1 MDTRSAVLR
10 LLEENKSS
18 ALSGQQIAD
27 RLGVTRAAVWKAVRS
42 LINDGYSIEA
52 TTNKGYMLSS
62 ASDVVSVEG
71 IRAALPERYKDI
83 PLEVKDSTTSTNID
97 VGVAATSGAPHGTT
111 VVALEQ
117 KSGQGRLGK
126 SFCSPKGGI
135 YFSTLI
141 RPTLSIEKAVMIT
154 PAAAVAVHKAISDVL
169 GLPVSIKWV
178 NDVYMNGRKVVGIS
192 TQAQADIAVGGI
204 SGIIVGTGINYAT
217 SPTDFSPELK
227 DKAGSLFGEG
237 APAKR
242 NELLAAT
249 IANLLDLSQ
258 DLTDK
263 SYMDYYREHCFVL
276 GARVDYEINRE
287 AKSGI
292 VRSIDDNGALII
304 DEDGSTEKRVLSCGE
319 ISVRPRI
326 L

>member
-1 MDTRSAVLR
+1 MDTKTAVLR
-10 LLEENKSS
+10 LLEENKTT

-27 RLGVTRAAVWKAVRS
+27 RLGVSRAAVWKAVKS
-42 LINDGYSIEA
+42 LASEGYSISA
-52 TTNKGYMLSS
+52 TTNKGYMLTGK
-62 ASDVVSVEG
+62 SDIVSVEG
-71 IRAALPERYKDI
+71 IRAALPERYKNL
-83 PLEVKDSTTSTNID
+83 PLEVKQSTVSTNID
-97 VGVAATSGAPHGTT
+97 VGAAAANGAPHGTT

-126 SFCSPKGGI
+126 TFCSPRGGV

-154 PAAAVAVHKAISDVL
+154 PAAAVAVHKAITEVL

-178 NDVYMNGRKVVGIS
+178 NDIYMNGRKVVGIS

-204 SGIIVGTGINYAT
+204 SGIIVGIGINYNTAQ
-217 SPTDFSPELK
+217 TDFSPELK
-227 DKAGSLFGEG
+227 DKAGSLFYEN

-249 IANLLDLSQ
+249 IANLLELSK

-263 SYMDYYREHCFVL
+263 SYMDYYRKHNLVI
-276 GARVDYEINRE
+276 GARVDYEIDRVPKIGVVE
-287 AKSGI
+287 D
-292 VRSIDDNGALII
+292 IDDSGALII
-304 DEDGSTEKRVLSCGE
+304 NEDGRSEKRRLSCGE
-319 ISVRPRI
+319 ISVRPRM
-326 L
+326 

>member
-1 MDTRSAVLR
+1 MDTKTAVLR
-10 LLEENKSS
+10 LLEENKTS
-18 ALSGQQIAD
+18 ALSGQQIAGM
-27 RLGVTRAAVWKAVRS
+27 LGVSRAAVWKAVKS
-42 LINDGYSIEA
+42 LTGDGYSISA
-52 TTNKGYMLSS
+52 TTNKGYMLTG
-62 ASDVVSVEG
+62 ASDVVSAEG
-71 IRAALPERYKDI
+71 IRAALPEEYKDI
-83 PLEVKDSTTSTNID
+83 PLEVKQSTVSTNID
-97 VGVAATSGAPHGTT
+97 VGAAAANGAPHGTT

-126 SFCSPKGGI
+126 SFCSPKGGL

-154 PAAAVAVHKAISDVL
+154 PAAAVAVHKAISDIL

-204 SGIIVGTGINYAT
+204 SGIIVGIGINYNTAQA
-217 SPTDFSPELK
+217 DFSPELK
-227 DKAGSLFGEG
+227 DKAGSLFYEN

-242 NELLAAT
+242 NELIAAT
-249 IANLLDLSQ
+249 ITNLLDLSK

-263 SYMDYYREHCFVL
+263 SYMDYYRRHNFVI
-276 GARVDYEINRE
+276 GAVVDYEIDRE
-287 AKSGI
+287 AKSG
-292 VRSIDDNGALII
+292 VVKDIDDNGTLVI
-304 DEDGSTEKRVLSCGE
+304 DENGRKEQRRLSCGE
-319 ISVRPRI
+319 ISVRPR

>member
-97 VGVAATSGAPHGTT
+97 VGAAAANGAPHGTT
-111 VVALEQ
+111 TVSLEQ

-126 SFCSPKGGI
+126 TFCSPRGGV

-154 PAAAVAVHKAISDVL
+154 PAAAVAVHKAITEVL

-178 NDVYMNGRKVVGIS
+178 NDIYMNGRKVVGIS

-204 SGIIVGTGINYAT
+204 SGIIVGIGINYNTAQ
-217 SPTDFSPELK
+217 TDFSPELK
-227 DKAGSLFGEG
+227 DKAGSLFYEN

-249 IANLLDLSQ
+249 IANLLDLSK

-263 SYMDYYREHCFVL
+263 SYMDYYRKHNLVI
-276 GARVDYEINRE
+276 GARVDYEIDKE
-287 AKSGI
+287 TKSGI
-292 VRSIDDNGALII
+292 VENIDDNGSLII
-304 DEDGSTEKRVLSCGE
+304 HEDGKSEKRRLSCGE
-319 ISVRPRI
+319 ISVRPRM
-326 L
+326 

>member
-1 MDTRSAVLR
+1 MDTKTAVLR
-10 LLEENKSS
+10 LLEENKST

-27 RLGVTRAAVWKAVRS
+27 RLGVTRAAVWKAVKN
-42 LINDGYSIEA
+42 LTNDGYSITA
-52 TTNKGYMLSS
+52 TTNKGYMLTS

-83 PLEVKDSTTSTNID
+83 PLEVKQSTVSTNID
-97 VGVAATSGAPHGTT
+97 VGAAAAGGASHGTT

-117 KSGQGRLGK
+117 TSGQGRLGK
-126 SFCSPKGGI
+126 SFCSPKGGL

-141 RPTLSIEKAVMIT
+141 RPTLTIDKAVMIT
-154 PAAAVAVHKAISDVL
+154 PAAAVAAHKAITNVL

-178 NDVYMNGRKVVGIS
+178 NDIYMNGRKVVGIS

-204 SGIIVGTGINYAT
+204 SGIIVGTGINYNT
-217 SPTDFSPELK
+217 VQSDFSDEVQN
-227 DKAGSLFGEG
+227 KAGSLYYGD

-242 NELLAAT
+242 NELIAAAIT
-249 IANLLDLSQ
+249 NLLDLSK

-263 SYMDYYREHCFVL
+263 SYMDYYRKHNFVI
-276 GARVDYEINRE
+276 GATVDYEIDRE
-287 AKSGI
+287 AKRGI
-292 VRSIDDNGALII
+292 VEDIDDNGTLII
-304 DEDGSTEKRVLSCGE
+304 AEEGRKEKRRLSCGE

-326 L
+326 

>member
-97 VGVAATSGAPHGTT
+97 AGIAATNGAPHGAT

-192 TQAQADIAVGGI
+192 TQAQADIAAGGI
-204 SGIIVGTGINYAT
+204 SGIIVGIGINYAT
-217 SPTDFSPELK
+217 AEADFSADIK
-227 DKAGSLFGEG
+227 DKAFINIMSQYTPFGDI
-237 APAKR
+237 AAFR
-242 NELLAAT
+242 ELQRPVTLREYKKVLAAVEECG
-249 IANLLDLSQ
+249 
-258 DLTDK
+258 LTNVFLQDK
-263 SYMDYYREHCFVL
+263 SSSSQTFIPKWDY
-276 GARVDYEINRE
+276 
-287 AKSGI
+287 
-292 VRSIDDNGALII
+292 
-304 DEDGSTEKRVLSCGE
+304 
-319 ISVRPRI
+319 
-326 L
+326 

>member
-1 MDTRSAVLR
+1 MDTKTAVHR
-10 LLEENKSS
+10 LLEENKTA

-27 RLGVTRAAVWKAVRS
+27 RLGVSRAAVWKAVKS
-42 LINDGYSIEA
+42 LASEGYSISA
-52 TTNKGYMLSS
+52 TTNKGYMLTGK
-62 ASDVVSVEG
+62 SDIVSVEG
-71 IRAALPERYKDI
+71 IRAALPERYKNL
-83 PLEVKDSTTSTNID
+83 PLEVKQSTVSTNID
-97 VGVAATSGAPHGTT
+97 VGTAAANGAPHGTT

-126 SFCSPKGGI
+126 TFCSPRGGV

-154 PAAAVAVHKAISDVL
+154 PAAAVAVHKAITEVL

-178 NDVYMNGRKVVGIS
+178 NDMNGRKVVGIS

-204 SGIIVGTGINYAT
+204 SGIIVGIGINYNTAQ
-217 SPTDFSPELK
+217 TDFSPELK
-227 DKAGSLFGEG
+227 DKAGSLFYEN

-249 IANLLDLSQ
+249 IANLLDLSK

-263 SYMDYYREHCFVL
+263 SYMDYYRKHNLVI
-276 GARVDYEINRE
+276 GARVDYEIDRVPKIGVVE
-287 AKSGI
+287 D
-292 VRSIDDNGALII
+292 IDDSGALII
-304 DEDGSTEKRVLSCGE
+304 NEDGRSEKRRLSCGE
-319 ISVRPRI
+319 ISVRPRM
-326 L
+326 

>member
-1 MDTRSAVLR
+1 MDTKTAVLR
-10 LLEENKSS
+10 LLEENKTT

-27 RLGVTRAAVWKAVRS
+27 RLGVSRATVWKAVRS

-97 VGVAATSGAPHGTT
+97 VGAAAANGAPHGTT
-111 VVALEQ
+111 TVSLEQ

-126 SFCSPKGGI
+126 TFCSPRGGV

-154 PAAAVAVHKAISDVL
+154 PAAAVAVHKAITEVL

-178 NDVYMNGRKVVGIS
+178 NDIYMNGRKVVGIS

-204 SGIIVGTGINYAT
+204 SGIIVGIGINYNTAQ
-217 SPTDFSPELK
+217 TDFSPELK
-227 DKAGSLFGEG
+227 DKAGSLFYEN

-249 IANLLDLSQ
+249 IANLLDLSK

-263 SYMDYYREHCFVL
+263 SYMDYYRKHNLVI
-276 GARVDYEINRE
+276 GARVDYEIDKE
-287 AKSGI
+287 TKSGI
-292 VRSIDDNGALII
+292 VENIDDNGSLII
-304 DEDGSTEKRVLSCGE
+304 HEDGKSEKRRLSCGE
-319 ISVRPRI
+319 ISVRPRM
-326 L
+326 

>member
-1 MDTRSAVLR
+1 MDTKTAVLR
-10 LLEENKSS
+10 LLEENKTT

-27 RLGVTRAAVWKAVRS
+27 RLGVTRAAVWKAVKS
-42 LINDGYSIEA
+42 LANDGYSVSA
-52 TTNKGYMLSS
+52 TTNKGYMLTGK
-62 ASDVVSVEG
+62 SDIVSVEG
-71 IRAALPERYKDI
+71 IRAALPERYKDL
-83 PLEVKDSTTSTNID
+83 PLEVKQSTVSTNID
-97 VGVAATSGAPHGTT
+97 VGTAAANGAPHGTT

-126 SFCSPKGGI
+126 TFCSPKGGV

-154 PAAAVAVHKAISDVL
+154 PAAAVAVHKAISDLL

-178 NDVYMNGRKVVGIS
+178 NDIYMNGRKVVGIS

-204 SGIIVGTGINYAT
+204 SGIIVGIGINYNTAM
-217 SPTDFSPELK
+217 SDFSPDLK
-227 DKAGSLFGEG
+227 DKAGSLYYEN

-249 IANLLDLSQ
+249 IANLLDLSK

-263 SYMDYYREHCFVL
+263 SYMDYYRKNCFVL
-276 GARVDYEINRE
+276 GARVDYEIDRE
-287 AKSGI
+287 SKSGI
-292 VRSIDDNGALII
+292 VEAIDDNGALVIA
-304 DEDGSTEKRVLSCGE
+304 EDGNPEKRHLSCGE
-319 ISVRPRI
+319 ISIRPRM
-326 L
+326 

>member
-1 MDTRSAVLR
+1 MDTKTAVLR
-10 LLEENKSS
+10 LLEENKTT

-27 RLGVTRAAVWKAVRS
+27 RLGVSRAAVWKAVKS
-42 LINDGYSIEA
+42 LASEGYSISA
-52 TTNKGYMLSS
+52 TTNKGYMLTGK
-62 ASDVVSVEG
+62 SDIVSVEG
-71 IRAALPERYKDI
+71 IRAALPERYKNL
-83 PLEVKDSTTSTNID
+83 PLEVKQSTVSTNID
-97 VGVAATSGAPHGTT
+97 VGAAAANGAPHGTT
-111 VVALEQ
+111 TVSLEQ

-126 SFCSPKGGI
+126 TFCSPRGGV

-154 PAAAVAVHKAISDVL
+154 PAAAVAVHKAITEVL

-178 NDVYMNGRKVVGIS
+178 NDIYMNGRKVVGIS

-204 SGIIVGTGINYAT
+204 SGIIVGIGINYNTAQ
-217 SPTDFSPELK
+217 TDFSPELK
-227 DKAGSLFGEG
+227 DKAGSLFYEN

-249 IANLLDLSQ
+249 IANLLDLSK

-263 SYMDYYREHCFVL
+263 SYMDYYRKHNLVI
-276 GARVDYEINRE
+276 GARVDYEIDKDT
-287 AKSGI
+287 KSGI
-292 VRSIDDNGALII
+292 VENIDDSGALII
-304 DEDGSTEKRVLSCGE
+304 HEDGRSEKRRLSCGE

-326 L
+326 

>member
-1 MDTRSAVLR
+1 MDTKTAVLR
-10 LLEENKSS
+10 LLEENKTT

-27 RLGVTRAAVWKAVRS
+27 RLGVSRAAVWKAVKS
-42 LINDGYSIEA
+42 LAGEGYSISA
-52 TTNKGYMLSS
+52 TTNKGYMLTGK
-62 ASDVVSVEG
+62 SDIVSVEG
-71 IRAALPERYKDI
+71 IRAALPERYKNL
-83 PLEVKDSTTSTNID
+83 PLEVKQSTVSTNID
-97 VGVAATSGAPHGTT
+97 VGAAAANGAPHGTT
-111 VVALEQ
+111 TVSLEQ

-126 SFCSPKGGI
+126 TFCSPRGGV

-154 PAAAVAVHKAISDVL
+154 PAAAVAVHKAITEVL

-178 NDVYMNGRKVVGIS
+178 NDIYMNGRKVVGIS

-204 SGIIVGTGINYAT
+204 SGIIVGIGINYNTAQ
-217 SPTDFSPELK
+217 TDFSPELK
-227 DKAGSLFGEG
+227 DKAGSLFYEN

-249 IANLLDLSQ
+249 IANLLDLSK

-263 SYMDYYREHCFVL
+263 SYMDYYRKHNLVI
-276 GARVDYEINRE
+276 GARVDYEIDKE
-287 AKSGI
+287 TKSGI
-292 VRSIDDNGALII
+292 VENIDDNGSLII
-304 DEDGSTEKRVLSCGE
+304 HEDGKSEKRRLSCGE

-326 L
+326 

>member
-1 MDTRSAVLR
+1 MDTKTAVLR
-10 LLEENKSS
+10 LLEENKTT

-27 RLGVTRAAVWKAVRS
+27 RLGVSRAAVWKAVKS
-42 LINDGYSIEA
+42 LASEGYSISA
-52 TTNKGYMLSS
+52 TTNKGYMLTGK
-62 ASDVVSVEG
+62 SDIVSVEG
-71 IRAALPERYKDI
+71 IRAALPERYKNL
-83 PLEVKDSTTSTNID
+83 PLEVKQSTVSTNID
-97 VGVAATSGAPHGTT
+97 VGAAAANGAPHGTT

-126 SFCSPKGGI
+126 SFCSPKGGL

-154 PAAAVAVHKAISDVL
+154 PAAAVAVHKAITEVL

-178 NDVYMNGRKVVGIS
+178 NDIYMNGRKVVGIS

-204 SGIIVGTGINYAT
+204 SGIIVGIGINYNTAQ
-217 SPTDFSPELK
+217 TDFSPELK
-227 DKAGSLFGEG
+227 DKAGSLFYEN

-249 IANLLDLSQ
+249 IANLLDLSK

-263 SYMDYYREHCFVL
+263 SYMDYYRKHNLVI
-276 GARVDYEINRE
+276 GARVDYEIDRVPKIGVVE
-287 AKSGI
+287 D
-292 VRSIDDNGALII
+292 IDDSGALII
-304 DEDGSTEKRVLSCGE
+304 NEDGRSEKRRLSCGE
-319 ISVRPRI
+319 ISVRPRM
-326 L
+326 

>member
-1 MDTRSAVLR
+1 MDTKTAVLR
-10 LLEENKSS
+10 LLEENKST

-27 RLGVTRAAVWKAVRS
+27 RLGVTRAAVWKAVKS
-42 LINDGYSIEA
+42 LISDGYSVSA
-52 TTNKGYMLSS
+52 TTNKGYMLTGE
-62 ASDVVSVEG
+62 SDVVSAEG

-83 PLEVKDSTTSTNID
+83 PLDVKQTTVSTNID
-97 VGVAATSGAPHGTT
+97 VGTAAANGAPHGTT
-111 VVALEQ
+111 TVALEQ

-126 SFCSPKGGI
+126 TFCSPKGGI

-154 PAAAVAVHKAISDVL
+154 PAAAVAVHKAITDVL

-204 SGIIVGTGINYAT
+204 SGIIVGIGINYNTAR
-217 SPTDFSPELK
+217 SDFSPELK
-227 DKAGSLFGEG
+227 DKAGSLFYEN

-249 IANLLDLSQ
+249 IANLLDLSK

-276 GARVDYEINRE
+276 GARVDYEIDRE

-292 VRSIDDNGALII
+292 VEDIDDNGALMIK
-304 DEDGSTEKRVLSCGE
+304 EDGREEKRRLSCGE
-319 ISVRPRI
+319 ISVRPRM
-326 L
+326 

>member
-1 MDTRSAVLR
+1 MDTKTAVLR
-10 LLEENKSS
+10 LLEENKTT

-27 RLGVTRAAVWKAVRS
+27 RLGVTRAAVWKAVKS
-42 LINDGYSIEA
+42 LANDGYSVSA
-52 TTNKGYMLSS
+52 TTNKGYMLTGK
-62 ASDVVSVEG
+62 SDIVSVEG
-71 IRAALPERYKDI
+71 IRAALPERYKDL
-83 PLEVKDSTTSTNID
+83 PLEVKQSTVSTNID
-97 VGVAATSGAPHGTT
+97 VGTAAANGAPHGTT

-126 SFCSPKGGI
+126 TFCSPKGGV

-154 PAAAVAVHKAISDVL
+154 PAAAVAVHKAISNVL

-178 NDVYMNGRKVVGIS
+178 NDIYMNGRKVVGIS

-204 SGIIVGTGINYAT
+204 SGIIVGIGINYNTAM
-217 SPTDFSPELK
+217 SDFSPDLK
-227 DKAGSLFGEG
+227 DKAGSLYYEN

-249 IANLLDLSQ
+249 IANLLDLSK

-263 SYMDYYREHCFVL
+263 SYMDYYRKNCFVL
-276 GARVDYEINRE
+276 GARVDYEIDRE
-287 AKSGI
+287 SKSGI
-292 VRSIDDNGALII
+292 VEAIDDNGALVIA
-304 DEDGSTEKRVLSCGE
+304 EDGNPEKRHLSCGE
-319 ISVRPRI
+319 ISVRPRM
-326 L
+326 

>member
-1 MDTRSAVLR
+1 MDTRTAVLR
-10 LLEENKSS
+10 LLEENKTT

-27 RLGVTRAAVWKAVRS
+27 RLGVSRAAVWKAVRS
-42 LINDGYSIEA
+42 LINDGYSISA
-52 TTNKGYMLSS
+52 TTNKGYMLTG

-71 IRAALPERYKDI
+71 IRAALPAEYKDI
-83 PLEVKDSTTSTNID
+83 PLEVKQSTVSTNID
-97 VGVAATSGAPHGTT
+97 VGAAAASGAPHGTT

-126 SFCSPKGGI
+126 TFCSPRGGI
-135 YFSTLI
+135 YTSILI

-154 PAAAVAVHKAISDVL
+154 PAAAVAVHKAISDNL

-178 NDVYMNGRKVVGIS
+178 NDVYLNGRKVVGIS

-204 SGIIVGTGINYAT
+204 SGIIVGIGINYNTAQA
-217 SPTDFSPELK
+217 DFSPELK
-227 DKAGSLFGEG
+227 DKAGSLYCDN

-242 NELLAAT
+242 NELIAAT
-249 IANLLDLSQ
+249 ISNLLDLSK

-276 GARVDYEINRE
+276 GAKVDYEIDRE
-287 AKSGI
+287 KKSGT
-292 VRSIDDNGALII
+292 VKEIDDSGALVI
-304 DEDGSTEKRVLSCGE
+304 DEDGRKEPRRLSCGE
-319 ISVRPRI
+319 ISVKPRK
-326 L
+326 